1 MSEATA
7 TNIKKSFWIIAGVA
21 LVWNLFGVM
30 NFFMQMTAD
39 PATLPE
45 KHRAIIES
53 RPIWSTAAFALAV
66 FGGALGCLLLL
77 LRKSAATNVLIASL
91 VGVVV
96 GAVPMLGMAGEF
108 SIFENFMYLLMPA
121 VVGAA
126 LVWYSKQAEKRGW
139 IS

>member
-1 MSEATA
+1 MSEANA
-7 TNIKKSFWIIAGVA
+7 TNIKKSFWVIAGVA

-30 NFFMQMTAD
+30 NFFMQMSAD

-45 KHRAIIES
+45 KHRTIIES
-53 RPIWSTAAFALAV
+53 RPIWSTAGFAIAV

-77 LRKSAATNVLIASL
+77 LRKSAATYLLIASL
-91 VGVVV
+91 IGVVV
-96 GAVPMLGMAGEF
+96 ASLPLLGMAGEF
-108 SIFENFMYLLMPA
+108 SLFENFMYLLMPV

-126 LVWYSKQAEKRGW
+126 LAWYAKQAEQKGW

>member
-53 RPIWSTAAFALAV
+53 RPIWSTAAFAVAV
-66 FGGALGCLLLL
+66 FGGAIGCLLLL

-91 VGVVV
+91 AGVVI
-96 GAVPMLGMAGEF
+96 GALPMFSMAGEF
-108 SIFENFMYLLMPA
+108 SVFENFMYLLMPA